1 VRFPIVFTINLVRF
15 PIVLKTKK
23 VRFPIFFTINLVRFP
38 IV

>member
-1 VRFPIVFTINLVRF
+1 VRFPIFFTINLVRF
-15 PIVLKTKK
+15 PIVFKTKK